1 VWLLKDQHG
10 NSVGQS
16 FLPISM
22 LFGPVTLMDPSIN
35 LLLNEGN
42 ENKAKDET
50 EELLEFVRK
59 IRPLAP

>member
-1 VWLLKDQHG
+1 
-10 NSVGQS
+10 
-16 FLPISM
+16 M